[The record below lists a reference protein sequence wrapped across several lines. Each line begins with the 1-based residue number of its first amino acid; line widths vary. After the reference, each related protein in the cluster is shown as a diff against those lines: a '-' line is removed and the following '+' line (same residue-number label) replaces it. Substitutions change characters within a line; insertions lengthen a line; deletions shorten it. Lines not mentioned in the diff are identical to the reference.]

1 MCTYSVIADGWRDQL
16 PYRYPQT
23 FPQPSTIV
31 TVPEISRTEFDALKR
46 EVKELKELLK
56 AAKKFDAATG
66 QPDCE
71 MEEKVALLKQIA
83 KLVGV
88 ELPI

>member
-23 FPQPSTIV
+23 FPKPSTIV